1 MVLCHLYYQVIFFR
15 SILIRN
21 NLAFIFMWLFMA
33 MCHRTYL
40 SRESCCVQYCML
52 LTRHTCNWW
61 HPWLLFVCRNDIS
74 NVQGARYDNSTRNQ
88 SHHSSHSL
96 LEQEFPTEE
105 NLSASLGSKYSH
117 VISTVL
123 LACAFIFFAVLGVL
137 YISVGSEGNVMFEK
151 VSFKDK
157 MSKCTIYCSI
167 PVKQRVG
174 TSIIDSGDT
183 AWDRIKQNLF
193 NRGYQVIS

>member
-1 MVLCHLYYQVIFFR
+1 MLCTVLHVADI
-15 SILIRN
+15 
-21 NLAFIFMWLFMA
+21 
-33 MCHRTYL
+33 
-40 SRESCCVQYCML
+40 
-52 LTRHTCNWW
+52 CN
-61 HPWLLFVCRNDIS
+61 LFVCRNDIS

-151 VSFKDK
+151 VSFKDR
-157 MSKCTIYCSI
+157 MSKCTNILLC
-167 PVKQRVG
+167 
-174 TSIIDSGDT
+174 TSQAKSRDINYRLRRHRLRQD
-183 AWDRIKQNLF
+183 
-193 NRGYQVIS
+193 